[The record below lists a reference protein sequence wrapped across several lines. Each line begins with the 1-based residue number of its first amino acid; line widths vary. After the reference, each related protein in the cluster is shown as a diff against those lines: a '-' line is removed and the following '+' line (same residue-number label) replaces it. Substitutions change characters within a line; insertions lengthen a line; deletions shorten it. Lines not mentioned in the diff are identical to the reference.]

1 MPQNKVPKAFEKS
14 AKKPAKELAPGQTTL
29 SPNRDVAAHA
39 MIDVATDGT
48 TSSTA
53 PLSAMKKPTGT
64 RTSSPF
70 KISAE
75 VLQQLEVAVAKMSP
89 SQPKRRLRSAIH
101 LMEIR
106 ELRPPMQSPSP
117 LYPSTCTHPSHV
129 TPARH
134 RPMLIP
140 ACASADL
147 VMKKGAMVVIKYVD
161 GIFVDADG
169 VSVRHGADGEIIHE
183 PEAPLSAG
191 ATQVGYSTGSSTR
204 GLSAYATS
212 LGSSADATQSVNS
225 GSSPGR
231 VQMRF

>member
-1 MPQNKVPKAFEKS
+1 MLLLSVQRSAILKRTPKGSIRLSRTGYPGQVARPVHQRAVYRKMPQNKVPKAFEKS

-29 SPNRDVAAHA
+29 SPKRDVAAHA

-75 VLQQLEVAVAKMSP
+75 VLHQLEVAVAKMSP

-129 TPARH
+129 TCP
-134 RPMLIP
+134 P
-140 ACASADL
+140 ST
-147 VMKKGAMVVIKYVD
+147 
-161 GIFVDADG
+161 DADSRMR
-169 VSVRHGADGEIIHE
+169 VRRSRHEERRHGGHQVRRRH
-183 PEAPLSAG
+183 LRGCRRHVG
-191 ATQVGYSTGSSTR
+191 ASWR
-204 GLSAYATS
+204 
-212 LGSSADATQSVNS
+212 
-225 GSSPGR
+225 
-231 VQMRF
+231 

>member
-1 MPQNKVPKAFEKS
+1 MLLLSVQRSAILKRTPKGSIRLSRTGYPGQVARAVYRKMPQNKVPKAFEKS
-14 AKKPAKELAPGQTTL
+14 VKKPAKELAPCQTTL
-29 SPNRDVAAHA
+29 SPKRDVAAHA

-129 TPARH
+129 TCP
-134 RPMLIP
+134 P
-140 ACASADL
+140 ST
-147 VMKKGAMVVIKYVD
+147 
-161 GIFVDADG
+161 DADSRMR
-169 VSVRHGADGEIIHE
+169 VRRSRHEERRHGGHQVRRRH
-183 PEAPLSAG
+183 LRGCRRRVG
-191 ATQVGYSTGSSTR
+191 ASWR
-204 GLSAYATS
+204 
-212 LGSSADATQSVNS
+212 
-225 GSSPGR
+225 
-231 VQMRF
+231 